1 MDFNKDLEKLFQ
13 SHLKDFALQK
23 ILDEIFII
31 QYDFNGKLE
40 AWPHFQALK
49 LVLAHTDKTGQ
60 CNKK

>member
-31 QYDFNGKLE
+31 EYDFNGKLE
-40 AWPHFQALK
+40 A
-49 LVLAHTDKTGQ
+49 
-60 CNKK
+60 